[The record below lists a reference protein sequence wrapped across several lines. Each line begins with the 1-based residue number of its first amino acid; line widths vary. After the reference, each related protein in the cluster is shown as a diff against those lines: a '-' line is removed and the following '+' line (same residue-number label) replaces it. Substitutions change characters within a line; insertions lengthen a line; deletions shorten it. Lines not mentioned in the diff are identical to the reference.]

1 MEWSGKAY
9 RDNKNENYAL
19 DLLSIDE
26 GCIRMYLQVPSV
38 GIYGAQIVMTYIGD
52 HENDKWKVQQ

>member
-9 RDNKNENYAL
+9 RGNKNEVYAL

-26 GCIRMYLQVPSV
+26 GCIRMYLVPSV
-38 GIYGAQIVMTYIGD
+38 GICGEQIVT
-52 HENDKWKVQQ
+52 